1 MAELFKNSSFN
12 VHPAMLEAWLEL
24 KLDAVPNSTESEGV
38 NSNTPSSKNAKK
50 RKRNLDPVT
59 RELAAAAG
67 ERGNKGLMHGR
78 VLEQI
83 FVSYAR
89 VIKKCPA
96 SPLMPLVLRGIA
108 KFAHQVNV
116 SLLLDVLSNL
126 RAMLRSDSGTRTAT
140 LTLT

>member
-67 ERGNKGLMHGR
+67 ERGNKGLVHGR

-89 VIKKCPA
+89 VIKKCPM
-96 SPLMPLVLRGIA
+96 SPL
-108 KFAHQVNV
+108 
-116 SLLLDVLSNL
+116 
-126 RAMLRSDSGTRTAT
+126 
-140 LTLT
+140 